1 MTREDLIILATNCG
15 MVKTPPRDFKPLWLA
30 SDAQLE
36 AFANAIISEVKQN
49 ASEFMVKAIK
59 KAVEYEREECAK
71 VCENME
77 RNGAWITKEEAA
89 ETIRSRG
96 EE

>member
-15 MVKTPPRDFKPLWLA
+15 MVKTPPSQIKPLWLA

-36 AFANAIISEVKQN
+36 AFAQAIIKEVKQN
-49 ASEFMVKAIK
+49 ASEFMVTAIK
-59 KAVEYEREECAK
+59 KAVEYERAECAK
-71 VCENME
+71 VCENYQWSD
-77 RNGAWITKEEAA
+77 RAA
-89 ETIRSRG
+89 EAIRARG

>member
-1 MTREDLIILATNCG
+1 MTREDLIVLATNCG

-36 AFANAIISEVKQN
+36 AFANAIITEVKQN

-71 VCENME
+71 VCEQVPDDDLYM
-77 RNGAWITKEEAA
+77 GKQYADQ
-89 ETIRSRG
+89 IRARG
-96 EE
+96 E

>member
-1 MTREDLIILATNCG
+1 MTREDLIVLATNCG

-71 VCENME
+71 IASVAGITDRDIARQIRE
-77 RNGAWITKEEAA
+77 RADQ
-89 ETIRSRG
+89 
-96 EE
+96 

>member
-1 MTREDLIILATNCG
+1 MTREDLIVLATNCG
-15 MVKTPPRDFKPLWLA
+15 MVKTPPRGFKPLWLA

-36 AFANAIISEVKQN
+36 AFANAIITEVKQN

-71 VCENME
+71 LAE
-77 RNGAWITKEEAA
+77 GEAA
-89 ETIRSRG
+89 RSIRERG
-96 EE
+96 ME

>member
-36 AFANAIISEVKQN
+36 AFANAIITEVKQN

-71 VCENME
+71 IASVAGIADRDIARQIRE
-77 RNGAWITKEEAA
+77 RADQ
-89 ETIRSRG
+89 
-96 EE
+96 

>member
-36 AFANAIISEVKQN
+36 AFANAIVTEVKQN

-71 VCENME
+71 LAEGETARLIRE
-77 RNGAWITKEEAA
+77 RVDQ
-89 ETIRSRG
+89 
-96 EE
+96 